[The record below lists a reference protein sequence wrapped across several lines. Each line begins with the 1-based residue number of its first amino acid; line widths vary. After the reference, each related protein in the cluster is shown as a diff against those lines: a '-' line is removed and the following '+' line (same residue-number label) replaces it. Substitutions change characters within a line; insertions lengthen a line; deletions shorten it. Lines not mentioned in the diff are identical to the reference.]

1 MNTFKGW
8 ITTFIIGVALLV
20 STAPANAGV
29 IIGGAIDNTPV
40 PCQEPAKD
48 STKTSADFGGII
60 IGGASFGGI
69 IIGGASLIGIIIGG
83 ATDDGGSTNC
93 GVIIGG

>member
-8 ITTFIIGVALLV
+8 ITTFILGLALLV

-29 IIGGAIDNTPV
+29 IIGGAINTPV

-48 STKTSADFGGII
+48 SIKTSADLGGII
-60 IGGASFGGI
+60 IGGAFGGV
-69 IIGGASLIGIIIGG
+69 IIGGASLIGVIIGG